1 MLSEEIRAPAKE
13 FIEFVVQLIP
23 WRQAG
28 VESGMK
34 GGDGGLEV
42 WKGQEYREG
51 GLM

>member
-1 MLSEEIRAPAKE
+1 MLSEEIPGPAKE

-28 VESGMK
+28 VESGK
-34 GGDGGLEV
+34 RGGGGLEV
-42 WKGQEYREG
+42 WKGQENRDG